1 MNVVGVGQCAWDYL
15 AISNNYPDENS
26 KQELESWDEQGGGP
40 VATALAALTRLG
52 VKCRFYGITGD
63 DDAGNKIR
71 HSLVHEGIDISS
83 LLVREGSFSQSAF
96 IVVGKKDGKRTIF
109 WRRPTGKELTQK
121 ELGKDFL
128 TGSCFLLLDGL
139 MKEASCFA
147 AQTAKRLNLPVML
160 DAGRLRNG
168 MIELARN
175 CDYIV
180 GSERFAND
188 LGWRNDTDEFKKT
201 LRDLGLG
208 HTTITLGERGS
219 VTFLK
224 DEIIHVPA
232 FKVKAVD
239 TTGAGDVF
247 HGGYIYGILKEWP
260 IKKTLTFASAVAA
273 LKCLK
278 VGGRAGI
285 PSLEE
290 VSIFM
295 GKYKI

>member
-15 AISNNYPDENS
+15 TISNNYPEENS
-26 KQELESWDEQGGGP
+26 KQELKSWDEQGGGP
-40 VATALAALTRLG
+40 VATALVALARLD

-71 HSLVHEGIDISS
+71 DSLVHQGIDVSS
-83 LLVREGSFSQSAF
+83 LRVREGSFSQSAF
-96 IVVGKKDGKRTIF
+96 IIIGEKDGKRTIF
-109 WRRPTGKELTQK
+109 WRRPTGNELTQK
-121 ELGKDFL
+121 ELGEDFL

-139 MKEASCFA
+139 MKDVSFFA
-147 AQTAKRLNLPVML
+147 AQTAKRLNIPVML
-160 DAGRLRNG
+160 DAGRLREG

-180 GSERFAND
+180 GSEKFAVD
-188 LGWRNDTDEFKKT
+188 LGWRDNRDEFKNT
-201 LRDLGLG
+201 LKNLGLG

-219 VTFLK
+219 FTFLK

-232 FKVKAVD
+232 FNVKTVD

-247 HGGYIYGILKEWP
+247 HGGYIYGILKGWP
-260 IKKTLTFASAVAA
+260 IKKTLLFASAMAA

-278 VGGRAGI
+278 IGGRAGI

-290 VSIFM
+290 VSLFLAKHKM
-295 GKYKI
+295 